1 MSTVPL
7 LLGVVADFFEIA
19 FFTGDSL
26 LPGLLGAGRVVFVAL
41 ILVIASGSC
50 CQRTGRTMR
59 WVRGASPEYEQ

>member
-1 MSTVPL
+1 MPL

-41 ILVIASGSC
+41 VLVIASGSC
-50 CQRTGRTMR
+50 CQRTERAMR
-59 WVRGASPEYEQ
+59 CVRGLSPEYEQ